1 MNSIQHVAEDEAGN
15 SRHIYPASA
24 MVGDY
29 LRAAAGLVPTGLVF
43 ATVPVGAV
51 PALFLGGFGAIFAIF
66 GLRTLLRH
74 GTSLEMTDTE
84 LRAHGISNRSIM
96 WSELD
101 RLKLSYYSTRR
112 DRRSGWMQ
120 LELGAGGTR
129 LNLDSRLDG
138 FDRVVRRAAETAA
151 ARRLV
156 LSESTAANLASLGLD
171 LPGIEVQQ

>member
-1 MNSIQHVAEDEAGN
+1 MNSMQDVAADEAGS

-29 LRAAAGLVPTGLVF
+29 LRAAAGLVPTGMVF

-51 PALFLGGFGAIFAIF
+51 AATFLGGFAAIFAIF
-66 GLRTLLRH
+66 GLRTVMRH

-112 DRRSGWMQ
+112 DRRSGWLQ

-129 LNLDSRLDG
+129 LNLDSRLEG
-138 FDRVVRRAAETAA
+138 FDRVVHRAAETAA

-171 LPGIEVQQ
+171 LPGIVVEP